1 MATEFAKN
9 AGNSGSEE
17 KFIQLFCEVFGPEKG
32 QYVYLQYPF
41 LDIYGGH
48 RTIDFALNSSKGR
61 IAIEI
66 DGNTLHSAAPS
77 GSWCG
82 GQRQLSAANGSAVL
96 VGR

>member
-1 MATEFAKN
+1 MATVLSKN

-48 RTIDFALNSSKGR
+48 RTIDFALNSSEGR
-61 IAIEI
+61 AY
-66 DGNTLHSAAPS
+66 NL
-77 GSWCG
+77 
-82 GQRQLSAANGSAVL
+82 RL
-96 VGR
+96 R